1 MMSLETIRTIS
12 PATNEPVV
20 TRTGV
25 SSEDLKQIPVAAQAA
40 FRSFSQSTTLEQRQK
55 IVERALDI
63 LEKKKDE
70 LAREVTEQMGRPIA
84 YTGVEIAT
92 AIKRSRYLTRIS
104 TSVLGEE
111 GIVPGEEEKGFR
123 RYIKRSPVGVALI
136 IFPWNYP
143 YLTLVNSLI
152 PAILAGNAV
161 ILKPS
166 PQTPTIVEQF
176 ASAFTEAG
184 LPENVLQFFHCG
196 SFTFIETLVRS
207 PLVNNICFTGSE
219 AGGLAVQ
226 KAASDRIVN
235 VGLELGGKDPAYVRD
250 DVDLAWAAE
259 EVVDGA
265 IFNSG
270 QSCCA
275 IERVYVHEK
284 VYDGFITE
292 VKKVLSN
299 YRVGEPS
306 DPKTQIGPV
315 VSKHAKE
322 AILAQIE
329 DAVQKGAKNETPA
342 NETFENFPPNGN
354 YVRPTLLTGANHDM
368 AVMKD
373 ETFGPVIPVMKV
385 SGDDEAVRL
394 MNDSNFGLTASV
406 WSKDVAAAEQLV
418 ERVEAG
424 TVFVNRSDFP
434 SPDLA
439 WTGWKNSGRGVT
451 LSRFGFE
458 QFVKLKSHHIKDYPK

>member
-1 MMSLETIRTIS
+1 M
-12 PATNEPVV
+12 N
-20 TRTGV
+20 
-25 SSEDLKQIPVAAQAA
+25 
-40 FRSFSQSTTLEQRQK
+40 
-55 IVERALDI
+55 
-63 LEKKKDE
+63 
-70 LAREVTEQMGRPIA
+70 
-84 YTGVEIAT
+84 
-92 AIKRSRYLTRIS
+92 
-104 TSVLGEE
+104 
-111 GIVPGEEEKGFR
+111 
-123 RYIKRSPVGVALI
+123 
-136 IFPWNYP
+136 
-143 YLTLVNSLI
+143 
-152 PAILAGNAV
+152 
-161 ILKPS
+161 
-166 PQTPTIVEQF
+166 
-176 ASAFTEAG
+176 
-184 LPENVLQFFHCG
+184 H
-196 SFTFIETLVRS
+196 
-207 PLVNNICFTGSE
+207 ICFTGSE

-284 VYDGFITE
+284 VYDGFIAE

-315 VSKHAKE
+315 VSKRAKE
-322 AILAQIE
+322 AILAHIE

-342 NETFENFPPNGN
+342 NETFENFPPHGN
-354 YVRPTLLTGANHDM
+354 YVKPTLLTGANHDM

-373 ETFGPVIPVMKV
+373 ETFGPIIPVMKV

-394 MNDSNFGLTASV
+394 MNDSDFGLTASV
-406 WSKDVAAAEQLV
+406 WSKDVAAAEKLV

-424 TVFVNRSDFP
+424 TVFVNRSDYP
-434 SPDLA
+434 SPVSLA
-439 WTGWKNSGRGVT
+439 LPIYYCQRSLTEVPYRISPGQAGRILAAV
-451 LSRFGFE
+451 L
-458 QFVKLKSHHIKDYPK
+458 P

>member
-1 MMSLETIRTIS
+1 MSLETLSTIS

-25 SSEDLKQIPVAAQAA
+25 SSEELKQIPVAAQAA

-63 LEKKKDE
+63 LEKKQDE
-70 LAREVTEQMGRPIA
+70 LAREITDQMGRPIA
-84 YTGVEIAT
+84 YTGVEVAT
-92 AIKRSRYLTRIS
+92 AIKRSRYLVRIS
-104 TSVLGEE
+104 ASVLGEQ

-143 YLTLVNSLI
+143 YLTL
-152 PAILAGNAV
+152 
-161 ILKPS
+161 
-166 PQTPTIVEQF
+166 TPTIVEQF
-176 ASAFTEAG
+176 ASAFAAAG
-184 LPENVLQFFHCG
+184 LPGNVLQFFHSG
-196 SFTFIETLVRS
+196 SFTSIEALVRS
-207 PLVNNICFTGSE
+207 PLVNHICFTGSE

-250 DVDLAWAAE
+250 DVDLTWAAE

-284 VYDGFITE
+284 VYDGFIAE
-292 VKKVLSN
+292 VKKVLSD

-315 VSKHAKE
+315 VSTRAKE
-322 AILAQIE
+322 AILAHIE

-354 YVRPTLLTGANHDM
+354 YVKPTLLTGANHDM

-373 ETFGPVIPVMKV
+373 ETFGPIIPVMKV

-394 MNDSNFGLTASV
+394 MNDSDFGLTASV
-406 WSKDVAAAEQLV
+406 WSKDIAAAEKLV
-418 ERVEAG
+418 GRVEAG
-424 TVFVNRSDFP
+424 TVFVNRSDYP
-434 SPDLA
+434 SADLA